1 MTGWWSA
8 TNKIMKRLSF
18 IAAALL
24 CFVTAVSAAIR
35 PAQPG
40 IGGGGSSGV
49 TTGSVTVLT
58 PLILS
63 GTEIQLP
70 LELSNLK
77 TNLALTNANANQFST
92 SGGTA
97 IKSGVLLT
105 NTVNEGN
112 FTNNTTGA
120 GFIRQISSA
129 ANGGFEAIVG
139 GTTLASLSTL
149 LGIRA
154 TNTLG
159 SKLLV
164 SDDVGAHSFMSRT
177 GTFFSGHLLLDSN
190 LVVSGGSTLSSL
202 TASRPLILNASGNVT
217 NATGTPDGT
226 KFLRDDGTLAVP
238 SGSGTPGGSTTQIQ
252 YNNAGAFGGSSL
264 FTYEEASSTGAATVR
279 GTSSGAPSLRVAFDN
294 GTVKRTN
301 MMFETG
307 LQLYSN
313 QNDPS
318 LSLAVGYFGS
328 GFSTVA
334 FYTNR
339 FLPTVTNHYDAG
351 TFLLPFRTNYAND
364 FVAKNS
370 VTAQS
375 FIGSGTG
382 TPILKLQTMMSS
394 DNAFA
399 ITVATNWMQSTTNS
413 FVFSNVVAGQV
424 ISALSSSAGQVVW
437 TNATAAGGGASVTFS
452 AIPTALNSVSNYAKQ
467 LMFQSMKPNA
477 STSFDRQS
485 AESPN
490 TQGGAEVPPVNASLP
505 IGLSA
510 TNHTGLYGWFPSSDL
525 FHYSTRDHVS
535 TFLVSLVGQTS
546 SNRTWIGLSGA
557 AAVYNTDVPGTP
569 TYGFRHS
576 SIVADNNWVC
586 YSADGTRTVSNLV
599 TTGSITTNVLYAL
612 ATVKTGT
619 NVIFYVDGS
628 PKFTNHFDPA
638 GAVMSYRIIGSKA
651 GATGARSGI
660 ILHDYFSTTT
670 IP

>member
-1 MTGWWSA
+1 
-8 TNKIMKRLSF
+8 MKRLSF

-382 TPILKLQTMMSS
+382 TPILKLQTMMSA

-525 FHYSTRDHVS
+525 FHYSTRDHAS
-535 TFLVSLVGQTS
+535 TFLLSFVGQTS

-576 SIVADNNWVC
+576 SVVADNNWVC

-612 ATVKTGT
+612 AVVKTGT
-619 NVIFYVDGS
+619 NVIFYIDGS
-628 PKFTNHFDPA
+628 PRFTNHFDPA
-638 GAVMSYRIIGSKA
+638 GAIMSYRIIGSKA